1 MPSDYS
7 KYRLVTVDPG
17 LRGCGVAVFN
27 KGVLLEAQ
35 YVKNP
40 NEKDRGP
47 VAHAMMAEAI
57 LKQLPNGYEYMAMAV
72 EFPRIYPGLSDIDLN
87 DLLDVAGV
95 ASAFVSAAAWYP
107 DSSLMLGSARFVYP
121 SEWKGTIKK
130 KIMTERIQN
139 SLTESERGLIKSVGS
154 KDHNTID
161 AVGIGLHFLGRL
173 NKKVYA

>member
-47 VAHAMMAEAI
+47 VAHKFMSYAVHKVVMGAMQYTI
-57 LKQLPNGYEYMAMAV
+57 YAV
-72 EFPRIYPGLSDIDLN
+72 EFPRVYPGLSDIDLN

-95 ASAFVSAAAWYP
+95 ASAFLNHPYIP
-107 DSSLMLGSARFVYP
+107 TTDCRFVYP

-139 SLTESERGLIKSVGS
+139 ALTESERGLIKSVGS